1 VRAESATADVRL
13 EMLAAPQT
21 LDVETTVGD
30 VDLAVPADTAY
41 RADARSVSGDE
52 RVLVP
57 TDPATSRTIQVVGEA
72 GDLRIHP
79 SR

>member
-21 LDVETTVGD
+21 LDVETTAWD
-30 VDLAVPADTAY
+30 VDLTVPIDTAY
-41 RADARSVSGDE
+41 RVDARSVSGDE

-57 TDPATSRTIQVVGEA
+57 TDPASSRTIRAVGET
-72 GDLRIHP
+72 GDLRILP

>member
-1 VRAESATADVRL
+1 MAESTTADVRL
-13 EMLAAPQT
+13 EMLTAPQT
-21 LDVETTVGD
+21 LDVETTAGEI
-30 VDLAVPADTAY
+30 DLAVPTDTAY
-41 RADARSVSGDE
+41 RVDARSVSGDE

-57 TDPATSRTIQVVGEA
+57 IDPASSRTIRAIGET